1 MPFGATPGGKGLL
14 TVTIDR
20 EYTTGMDTAKQA
32 LLKAGRIA
40 AITRGRISLDNHAWL
55 KSQYDNGVR
64 FSDWPKGEMVVDK
77 TTPGKVRVKRDPAVV
92 EQRIYDTIVYT
103 FDEKYYRATNSNTG
117 AHVGMR
123 EVCNNCRVSLVQC
136 HCDKPTVLG
145 DIPVTIVPRAG

>member
-14 TVTIDR
+14 TVTIGR
-20 EYTTGMDTAKQA
+20 AYTTGMDTAKQA
-32 LLKAGRIA
+32 LLKAGRIK

-55 KSQYDNGVR
+55 KAQHDNGVR
-64 FSDWPKGEMVVDK
+64 FSDWPKGKVEVD
-77 TTPGKVRVKRDPAVV
+77 TSAPNVVRVKRDPMV

-103 FDEKYYRATNSNTG
+103 FDEKYYRATNSDTG

-136 HCDKPTVLG
+136 HCGKPTVLG
-145 DIPVTIVPRAG
+145 DIPVKIVPRAG